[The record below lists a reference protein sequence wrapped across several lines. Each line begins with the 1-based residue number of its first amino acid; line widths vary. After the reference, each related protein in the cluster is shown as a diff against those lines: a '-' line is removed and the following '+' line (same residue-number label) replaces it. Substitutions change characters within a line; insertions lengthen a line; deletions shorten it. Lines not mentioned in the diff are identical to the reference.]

1 MCGRGVRVYVCVF
14 TSLVSRL
21 EAAMATFIKA
31 RPPGIYKQ
39 EYLDELSRRY
49 GGGESMP
56 APPRPAWCQ
65 EESEGDIAGA
75 MESGG
80 SKKRRREQQN
90 DVSHSISMIQPTH
103 AL

>member
-1 MCGRGVRVYVCVF
+1 MGVVYVCVF